1 MAVPVNLDEIAK
13 ALAAA
18 QARADASGQPE
29 PVGFV
34 ARYADG
40 SWVAT
45 DGEVQ
50 PSSDVPPAGH
60 VPG

>member
-1 MAVPVNLDEIAK
+1 MAVPVNLDEIVK

-40 SWVAT
+40 S
-45 DGEVQ
+45 
-50 PSSDVPPAGH
+50 
-60 VPG
+60 